1 MDEELPLG
9 TQIGFVKAIDE
20 DSGDNAVI
28 DYAIIGTI
36 FTPLIEYVARIS
48 HVSFHS

>member
-1 MDEELPLG
+1 MIKNIFQNSVPLELVVDEELPLE

-28 DYAIIGTI
+28 DYAIIGT
-36 FTPLIEYVARIS
+36 
-48 HVSFHS
+48 